1 MQLTD
6 FDYVLPLD
14 RIAQFPTDKRD
25 NSRMMVIDRATNQIN
40 HNHFFD
46 VVDYLKPGDC
56 LVMND
61 SRVIPARIHGHKERT
76 GAKVEFLLIRRIEG
90 DVWETMVKPGK
101 RIKPGDRI
109 HFSDAPFFVAEVLD
123 FGEDGTRIVRLEY
136 EGIFWETL
144 EAIGSMPLPPY
155 IQRETEESDRLRYQT
170 VYSKIEGS
178 VAAPTAGL
186 HFTDVLLKQ
195 IREKGVELAFITLHV
210 GIGTFRPVKTERI
223 EDHSMHFEEYSVSAE
238 AAEAINRTKR
248 NGGRVIA
255 VGTTSVRTLESAAD
269 LDGVLPVGDG
279 STGIFIYPG
288 YDFKLVDGLITN
300 FHLPKSTLLMLISA
314 FYDREKVLE
323 AYRTAV
329 EQNYRFF
336 SYGDAMLIL

>member
-1 MQLTD
+1 MLLTD

-25 NSRMMVIDRATNQIN
+25 DSMMMILDRATHQIS
-40 HNHFFD
+40 HKHFFD
-46 VVDYLKPGDC
+46 VIEYLNPGDC

-76 GAKVEFLLIRRIEG
+76 GANAEFLLIRRIEG
-90 DVWETMVKPGK
+90 DIWETMVKPGK
-101 RIKPGDRI
+101 KIKPGDRI
-109 HFSDAPFFVAEVLD
+109 VFSDAPFFAADILD

-144 EAIGSMPLPPY
+144 EAIGTMPLPPY
-155 IQRETEESDRLRYQT
+155 IQREAEDSDRLRYQT

-186 HFTDVLLKQ
+186 HFTDELLKQ
-195 IREKGVELAFITLHV
+195 IKEKGVELAFVTLHV
-210 GIGTFRPVKTERI
+210 GIGTFRPVKTEQI
-223 EDHSMHFEEYSVSAE
+223 EDHSMHFEEYSVTEE
-238 AAEAINRTKR
+238 AAETINRIR
-248 NGGRVIA
+248 LNGGRVIA
-255 VGTTSVRTLESAAD
+255 VGTTAVRTLESAAGS
-269 LDGVLPVGDG
+269 DGVLAAGEG

-288 YDFKLVDGLITN
+288 YDFKLVNGLITN

-314 FYDREKVLE
+314 FYDREKVLG
-323 AYRTAV
+323 AYRIAV
-329 EQNYRFF
+329 EENYRFF
-336 SYGDAMLIL
+336 SYGDAMMIL

>member
-6 FDYVLPLD
+6 FDYLLPLD
-14 RIAQFPTDKRD
+14 RIAQFPTDKRE
-25 NSRMMVIDRATNQIN
+25 NSKLMVLDRTTHEIN
-40 HNHFFD
+40 HKHFYD
-46 VVDYLKPGDC
+46 VAEYLKPGDC

-76 GAKVEFLLIRRIEG
+76 GANVEFLLIRRIDG

-109 HFSDAPFFVAEVLD
+109 HFSDDPFLAAEILD
-123 FGEDGTRIVRLEY
+123 FGEDGTRIARLEY
-136 EGIFWETL
+136 DGLFWETL
-144 EAIGSMPLPPY
+144 ESVGSMPLPPY
-155 IQRETEESDRLRYQT
+155 IQRETEDSDRIRYQT

-186 HFTDVLLKQ
+186 HFTETLLKQ
-195 IREKGVELAFITLHV
+195 IVDKGVDLAFVTLHV
-210 GIGTFRPVKTERI
+210 GIGTFRPVKTEQI
-223 EDHSMHFEEYSVSAE
+223 EDHSMHYEEYSVTKA
-238 AAEAINRTKR
+238 AAETINRTKR

-255 VGTTSVRTLESAAD
+255 VGTTSVRTLESAVAI
-269 LDGVLPVGDG
+269 DGTLPPGDG

-314 FYDREKVLE
+314 FYDREKVLD

-329 EQNYRFF
+329 EEEYRFF
-336 SYGDAMLIL
+336 SYGDAMMIL